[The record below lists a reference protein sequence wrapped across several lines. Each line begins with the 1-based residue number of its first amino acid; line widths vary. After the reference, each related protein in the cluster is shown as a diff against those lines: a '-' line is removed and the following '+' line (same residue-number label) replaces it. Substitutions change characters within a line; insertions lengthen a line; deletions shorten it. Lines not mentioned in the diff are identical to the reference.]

1 MFWNF
6 PTMNSLNMNA
16 CISVYTYTL
25 IKILLKL
32 QKLQFSKDFTMDL
45 KGKTPEAIDENEK
58 EWKREL

>member
-6 PTMNSLNMNA
+6 PTIQNLKFYA

-25 IKILLKL
+25 ITILLELRKL
-32 QKLQFSKDFTMDL
+32 WFSKDFTMDL

-58 EWKREL
+58 DWNWEL